1 MRPTCMEI
9 NMRMQELLYHME
21 QQNRLRAK
29 LQDFVNLPE
38 QIRKPY
44 GMRTKVFQGRLVRLS
59 RHERAFGEKLVA
71 GLRRSRAAARRGR

>member
-9 NMRMQELLYHME
+9 NMRMHEILYHADQM
-21 QQNRLRAK
+21 NSLRAK
-29 LQDFVNLPE
+29 LQDFANLPE

-59 RHERAFGEKLVA
+59 RHERAIEEKLVA
-71 GLRRSRAAARRGR
+71 GLRRSRAGRRR